1 MMRRLVSK
9 QFRRRC
15 RVRLI
20 LTSAWVLSCLPLG
33 LALKLAGLLGR
44 AAFLFSRQGS
54 SRALAHLAL
63 AMPELS
69 AAERQRIAR
78 GCFVH
83 LMKGTMEVVCI
94 RQIDPQLEDYV
105 ELTDASG
112 KVLAEALAEKR
123 GLVFVTGHL
132 GNWELLAR
140 RFARMGAQPVVVAK
154 RSWNVRLDEVVAA
167 FRQSGGVKTLWR
179 EEIKSGRLLLQ
190 AMREGKT
197 LGLLI
202 DQDTQVR
209 GLFVP
214 FFGRMAFT
222 PRAGADLALR
232 FGAPLVVGW
241 TRRRPDG
248 KGGYIMEAERIN
260 YDAAAERE
268 AEVARLTALC
278 TIRLEQVIRANP
290 TGWVWMH
297 RRWRTQQTAAEP
309 MTAPEV
315 G

>member
-1 MMRRLVSK
+1 MRGLVSK
-9 QFRRRC
+9 QFRRRI
-15 RVRLI
+15 RVWLI
-20 LTSAWVLSCLPLG
+20 LTAARMLSWLPLG

-44 AAFLFSRQGS
+44 AAYFFSRRGS
-54 SRALAHLAL
+54 SRVLTHLAVAL
-63 AMPELS
+63 PELS
-69 AAERQRIAR
+69 DAERQRIAR
-78 GCFVH
+78 GCFIH
-83 LMKGTMEVVCI
+83 LMKATMEVVCI

-123 GLVFVTGHL
+123 GLVFVTGHV

-140 RFARMGAQPVVVAK
+140 RFARTGAQPVVVAK
-154 RSWNVRLDEVVAA
+154 RSWNARLDEALAA
-167 FRQSGGVKTLWR
+167 FRQSGGVTTLWR
-179 EEIKSGRLLLQ
+179 EEIKSGRLLLR

-222 PRAGADLALR
+222 PRAGADLALH

-241 TRRRPDG
+241 TRRRPG
-248 KGGYIMEAERIN
+248 KECGYVMEVERVQ
-260 YDAAAERE
+260 YDVAAERE

-278 TIRLEQVIRANP
+278 TSRLERLIRANP
-290 TGWVWMH
+290 TDWVWMH
-297 RRWRTQQTAAEP
+297 QRWRTQEPAAEP
-309 MTAPEV
+309 LPAPEV
-315 G
+315 V

>member
-1 MMRRLVSK
+1 MRGLVSK
-9 QFRRRC
+9 QFRRRS

-20 LTSAWVLSCLPLG
+20 LTAARMLSCVPLG

-44 AAFLFSRQGS
+44 VGYFFSRRDS
-54 SRALAHLAL
+54 KRALTHLAV
-63 AMPELS
+63 AMPEIS
-69 AAERQRIAR
+69 EAERRRIVL

-83 LMKGTMEVVCI
+83 LMKATMEVVCV
-94 RQIDPQLEDYV
+94 RQIDPQLEAYV

-123 GLVFVTGHL
+123 GLVFVTGHV

-140 RFARMGAQPVVVAK
+140 RFARTGAQPVVVAK
-154 RSWNVRLDEVVAA
+154 RSWNARLDEALAA

-179 EEIKSGRLLLQ
+179 EEIKSGRLLLR

-222 PRAGADLALR
+222 PRAGADLALHY
-232 FGAPLVVGW
+232 GAPVVVGW
-241 TRRRPDG
+241 TRRRP
-248 KGGYIMEAERIN
+248 GGERGYVMEAERVQ
-260 YDAAAERE
+260 YDAAAEHE
-268 AEVARLTALC
+268 AEVARITALC
-278 TIRLEQVIRANP
+278 TARLERVIRENP
-290 TGWVWMH
+290 TEWVWMH
-297 RRWRTQQTAAEP
+297 RRWRTQETAAE
-309 MTAPEV
+309 V
-315 G
+315 V